1 MAAKPATVVQ
11 LSWTGQLAFAA
22 RLARTDFSID
32 SAGVIGPS
40 PVEALCT
47 ALAGCMSVDVV
58 DILIKGR
65 HPLRGLRS
73 RLTAERTDDPPRRL
87 VRADLHFDVEGEVP
101 QEAVAR
107 AIALS
112 RDKFCS
118 VWHSLR
124 QDIDF
129 QVTFDLAR

>member
-1 MAAKPATVVQ
+1 MAAKPPTVVE
-11 LSWTGQLAFAA
+11 LTWTGSLAFTAHVG
-22 RLARTDFSID
+22 RTDLSID
-32 SAGVIGPS
+32 SAGVAGPS
-40 PVEALCT
+40 PVEALCA

-58 DILIKGR
+58 DILMKGR

-73 RLTAERTDDPPRRL
+73 RLTAERLDDPPRRL
-87 VRADLHFDVEGEVP
+87 VRAALHFNLEGEVP
-101 QEAVAR
+101 EQAVVR

>member
-1 MAAKPATVVQ
+1 
-11 LSWTGQLAFAA
+11 
-22 RLARTDFSID
+22 
-32 SAGVIGPS
+32 
-40 PVEALCT
+40 
-47 ALAGCMSVDVV
+47 MSVDVV
-58 DILIKGR
+58 DILRKGR

-73 RLTAERTDDPPRRL
+73 RLKAERLDDPPRRL
-87 VRADLHFDVEGEVP
+87 VRATLHFDLEGEVP
-101 QEAVAR
+101 QEAVVR

>member
-1 MAAKPATVVQ
+1 VANKPPVVVD
-11 LSWTGQLAFAA
+11 LTWVDNLAFAVHVG
-22 RLARTDFSID
+22 RTDLSID
-32 SAGVIGPS
+32 SAGVVGPS
-40 PVEALCT
+40 PVEALCA

-58 DILIKGR
+58 DILRKGR

-73 RLTAERTDDPPRRL
+73 RLKAERLDDPPRRL
-87 VRADLHFDVEGEVP
+87 VRATLHFDLEGEVP
-101 QEAVAR
+101 QEAVVR